1 MNLDGRDV
9 LCVRYTAPNGWRYV
23 ALQDYEAIEQTISS
37 SVRLTMG
44 VLLGAMVLALLLGVL
59 LISSVVRHLKILV
72 EKFDT
77 FALTGKPVPEDNG
90 PYLTRRDEIG
100 QLHRHFDKMTRDY
113 DRMTRDNYEQQRL
126 LQEKQMQQLRAQV
139 RPHFLYNTLE
149 SIYCLAK
156 NAQDER
162 IAAMTDA
169 LGKMLRA
176 SLNDK
181 RDVVSVEEDLQ
192 ITKEYLRIQLLR
204 YGDLLRVEYDLE
216 ESLLC
221 CRIPAMTIQPLVE
234 NAVHHAAEEMLETCV
249 IRIGGRAEDGAVD
262 LYVEDNG
269 PGMDE
274 DMLAKLESGE
284 IKPEGMGIGLR
295 NIHRRVQYAF
305 SDRYGL
311 RIQSQPHHTR
321 IIIHLPDTRPGGSGG
336 KNRHV

>member
-1 MNLDGRDV
+1 M
-9 LCVRYTAPNGWRYV
+9 
-23 ALQDYEAIEQTISS
+23 
-37 SVRLTMG
+37 
-44 VLLGAMVLALLLGVL
+44 
-59 LISSVVRHLKILV
+59 
-72 EKFDT
+72 
-77 FALTGKPVPEDNG
+77 
-90 PYLTRRDEIG
+90 
-100 QLHRHFDKMTRDY
+100 
-113 DRMTRDNYEQQRL
+113 
-126 LQEKQMQQLRAQV
+126 

-204 YGDLLRVEYDLE
+204 YGDRLRVEYDLE

-295 NIHRRVQYAF
+295 NIHRRCSTPSPTATACASRANPTIPESSF
-305 SDRYGL
+305 
-311 RIQSQPHHTR
+311 ICPTR
-321 IIIHLPDTRPGGSGG
+321 GGGTG
-336 KNRHV
+336 RKE

>member
-1 MNLDGRDV
+1 
-9 LCVRYTAPNGWRYV
+9 
-23 ALQDYEAIEQTISS
+23 
-37 SVRLTMG
+37 
-44 VLLGAMVLALLLGVL
+44 
-59 LISSVVRHLKILV
+59 
-72 EKFDT
+72 
-77 FALTGKPVPEDNG
+77 
-90 PYLTRRDEIG
+90 
-100 QLHRHFDKMTRDY
+100 
-113 DRMTRDNYEQQRL
+113 
-126 LQEKQMQQLRAQV
+126 
-139 RPHFLYNTLE
+139 
-149 SIYCLAK
+149 
-156 NAQDER
+156 
-162 IAAMTDA
+162 
-169 LGKMLRA
+169 MLRA

-204 YGDLLRVEYDLE
+204 YGDRLRVEYDLE

-269 PGMDE
+269 PAWTRTCWPSWRAGRSSPR
-274 DMLAKLESGE
+274 AWASACS
-284 IKPEGMGIGLR
+284 